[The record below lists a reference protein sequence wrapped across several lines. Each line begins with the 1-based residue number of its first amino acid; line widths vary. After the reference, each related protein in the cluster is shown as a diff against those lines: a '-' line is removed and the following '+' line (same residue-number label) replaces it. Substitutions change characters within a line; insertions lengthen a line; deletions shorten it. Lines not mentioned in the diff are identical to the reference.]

1 MNEFSSKL
9 FIHFNTEMTEALTIT
24 RLALNIFFKKF
35 YPNKVIPLINKL
47 FLFNFIKE
55 GYYGGI
61 TEVYKPYGK
70 NLIYLDVN
78 SLYPFASLNP
88 MPGSESTYIESLDE
102 QGLELDNLFGFFYA
116 KVITNDQYLGLLP
129 LHINN
134 NLILPNGNYLGS
146 GLVKN
151 LNSLKKMAIK
161 LQ

>member
-1 MNEFSSKL
+1 
-9 FIHFNTEMTEALTIT
+9 
-24 RLALNIFFKKF
+24 
-35 YPNKVIPLINKL
+35 
-47 FLFNFIKE
+47 
-55 GYYGGI
+55 
-61 TEVYKPYGK
+61 
-70 NLIYLDVN
+70 VN

-134 NLILPNGNYLGS
+134 NLILPNGNYFGS

-151 LNSLKKMAIK
+151 LNSLKKNGYKITVIK
-161 LQ
+161 GYNFNKLKIYFKEFVLFYLIKKHFYKSLKMNCKMFFIK